1 MGFSKLLAAYLI
13 LAIFVAP
20 GLQAGN
26 VFVLP
31 GPSNLNQTATM
42 LTPESLLQV
51 GSTISAPSAFKVFS
65 KPDGS
70 RVYIVASSA
79 VDSLVVADAAGNVIA
94 RHSLGAVSAAEL
106 SPDGRKLAI
115 AAATAYLLDTTIDTA
130 PVAVNLGF
138 VPSDVAV
145 SVDSSRAFFVGSGT
159 TQVSAVDLTTNATA
173 AFVTLP
179 QSGTNVATA
188 PGGWVYVSSSN
199 AIYEIDGRG
208 TMGIRAEIPTG
219 GQPGKLQ
226 FTPDGLRG
234 VALNRTG
241 FGAGPVSILDVS
253 SRMVTPIASAVQLFD
268 ANAPG
273 KLAVTSNNRAFA
285 AGSDGRLYSITLNPP
300 AITQAVA
307 SVSGITS
314 VVASEEK
321 PNARY
326 LFFLSPTTLYRS
338 ATSLFTSDGLE
349 TPASA
354 GISGLPSV
362 LAYAGAATGVF
373 PAGLTAVGPSP
384 IVPPGMT
391 TMLTVRVIDVS
402 GKPVYN
408 TPVAFSTDSV
418 GPTILNPTVNTGTD
432 GLARTNVTAPPFAGA
447 FTVRAA
453 AGVGLSVSI
462 GVSVGEGIET
472 GTGVTAI
479 SGQGQL
485 VNAATAGRQLV
496 VQVRDSEGNPVGG
509 TEVTWF
515 SSGVGIGGVPV
526 TVTSQQNIT
535 DALGRAVATFSTS
548 PLLSAEL
555 AAASVTAN
563 TLYGSAT
570 FYITIFP
577 IIDPFTSQ
585 PIPPPA
591 VTFSFGSQTG
601 VIEGQAGQTITNAV
615 AVQVLRQAGV
625 SFGSGVPNVGLTV
638 MTNADPALGPTAA
651 CAGGTVLTDAQG
663 VAVCNLV
670 LGPRPGDT
678 QLTVDVGGYV
688 QRTFALRVQAGVAG
702 ELTLLQG
709 NNQSGSAGEQLP
721 QALVAEVRDSLGNL
735 LPFATGIQ
743 WEAVNQC
750 ATLSGSSSTANN
762 QGRVQ
767 TLVRLGNVAGSC
779 QIRVTAGDA
788 SATFTVQVA
797 SAAGQVTAIS
807 GGGQAA
813 ILNQNFAQPLVV
825 EVRDAQGALL
835 PNTPVSFAV
844 TSGSATVSIPSATTN
859 AQGRAQVAVTAG
871 ASTGPVVITATS
883 GTGSATFSL
892 TVVPVGPSVERAGI
906 VNGASLQPGV
916 VPGGIVT
923 IFGTNLVPGI
933 QGTKNAVPFLGA
945 LPTELEGVEV
955 WFGNTRAPIFLV
967 ANQGGRELV
976 SVQAPF
982 ELPAGGVTTITVK
995 VGAGSSTIS
1004 DVPVLGVQPGLFETV
1019 PPGASR
1025 AYPVITHA
1033 DGSFVTPQ
1041 SPARRGEILQVFA
1054 TGLGAVTPAGGTGW
1068 LGVAGQEVV
1077 APVIVGVNNEGVR
1090 VISAEYAPNMIGIY
1104 VVTFEVQANAAGG
1117 PERPFALAAVGSDG
1131 NLVFGN
1137 GTAIPIE
1144 P

>member
-1 MGFSKLLAAYLI
+1 MGLSKLLAAYLI

-20 GLQAGN
+20 GLQAAN

-31 GPSNLNQTATM
+31 GPSNVNQTVTM
-42 LTPESLLQV
+42 LTPVSLFQV
-51 GSTISAPSAFKVFS
+51 GSIMQAPNAFKVFS

-70 RVYIVASSA
+70 RLYIVSSSA

-94 RHSLGAVSAAEL
+94 RHSLGAITAAEL

-115 AAATAYLLDTTIDTA
+115 AAATAYLLDTTVDTA

-145 SVDSSRAFFVGSGT
+145 SVDSTRAFFVGSGT
-159 TQVSAVDLTTNATA
+159 TQVSAVDLITNATV

-179 QSGTNVATA
+179 QSGANVATA

-199 AIYEIDGRG
+199 AVYEIDGRG
-208 TMGIRAEIPTG
+208 TMAIRAEMMAS

-234 VALNRTG
+234 IALNRAG

-253 SRMVTPIASAVQLFD
+253 SRMVTPVSSLGQIFD
-268 ANAPG
+268 ANAAG
-273 KLAVTSNNRAFA
+273 KLAVTSNSRAFA

-300 AITQAVA
+300 AITPVVA

-338 ATSLFTSDGLE
+338 ATSLFTTDGLD

-354 GISGLPSV
+354 GVAGLPAV

-391 TMLTVRVIDVS
+391 TMLTVRVIDVT

-408 TPVAFSTDSV
+408 TPVAFATD
-418 GPTILNPTVNTGTD
+418 GIGATILNPAVNTGMD

-447 FTVRAA
+447 FTVRAT
-453 AGVGLSVSI
+453 AGAGLSVSI
-462 GVSVGEGIET
+462 GVAVGEGGET

-509 TEVTWF
+509 TQVSW
-515 SSGVGIGGVPV
+515 SPGVIGIGGAPV
-526 TVTSQQNIT
+526 TVTSHQDLT

-548 PLLSAEL
+548 PLQSAEL
-555 AAASVTAN
+555 AAATIVAN
-563 TLYGSAT
+563 TLYGTAT
-570 FYITIFP
+570 FYITAFP
-577 IIDPFTSQ
+577 TFTLGSPPA

-601 VIEGQAGQTITNAV
+601 VLEGRAGQTITNAV

-625 SFGSGVPNVGLTV
+625 SFGSGIPNVGLTAG
-638 MTNADPALGPTAA
+638 TSADPATGPTAA

-670 LGPRPGDT
+670 LGPRPGET
-678 QLTVDVGGYV
+678 QLTIDVGGYM
-688 QRTFALRVQAGVAG
+688 QRTFALRIQAGVPA
-702 ELTLLQG
+702 EITPIQG
-709 NNQSGSAGEQLP
+709 NNQSGSAGQQLP

-750 ATLSGSSSTANN
+750 ATLTGSSTTANN

-779 QIRVTAGDA
+779 EIRVTTAEA

-813 ILNQNFAQPLVV
+813 ILDQAFAQPLVA

-844 TSGSATVSIPSATTN
+844 TSGSATVSSSSVTTN
-859 AQGRAQVAVTAG
+859 AQGRAQVTVTAG

-906 VNGASLQPGV
+906 VNGASFQQGV

-923 IFGTNLVPGI
+923 IFGTNIVPGI
-933 QGTKNAVPFLGA
+933 QGTREANPFIGS
-945 LPTELEGVEV
+945 LPTNLEGVEV
-955 WFGNTRAPIFLV
+955 LFGNTPAPIFAV
-967 ANQGGRELV
+967 ANQGGREQV

-982 ELPAGGVTTITVK
+982 DLPAGGVTTITVRA
-995 VGAGSSTIS
+995 GAGSSTIS
-1004 DVPVLGVQPGLFETV
+1004 DVPVLAVQPGLFETI
-1019 PPGASR
+1019 PRGSSR
-1025 AYPVITHA
+1025 AYPVITRA

-1041 SPARRGEILQVFA
+1041 NPARRGEILQVFA
-1054 TGLGAVTPAGGTGW
+1054 TGLGAVTPSGVTGRAG
-1068 LGVAGQEVV
+1068 VPGQEVV
-1077 APVIVGVNNEGVR
+1077 APVIVGVN
-1090 VISAEYAPNMIGIY
+1090 
-1104 VVTFEVQANAAGG
+1104 
-1117 PERPFALAAVGSDG
+1117 
-1131 NLVFGN
+1131 
-1137 GTAIPIE
+1137 
-1144 P
+1144 

>member
-1 MGFSKLLAAYLI
+1 MGLSKLLAAYLL

-20 GLQAGN
+20 GLQAAN

-31 GPSNLNQTATM
+31 GPSNVNQTVTM

-51 GSTISAPSAFKVFS
+51 GSTISAPNAFKVFS

-70 RVYIVASSA
+70 RVYIVSSSA
-79 VDSLVVADAAGNVIA
+79 VNSLVIADAAGNVIA
-94 RHSLGAVSAAEL
+94 RHPLGTITAAEL

-115 AAATAYLLDTTIDTA
+115 AASTAYILDTTTDTA
-130 PVAVNLGF
+130 PVAVSLGF

-145 SVDSSRAFFVGSGT
+145 SVDSTRAFFVGSGT

-173 AFVTLP
+173 AFVSLS
-179 QSGTNVATA
+179 QSGANVATA

-208 TMGIRAEIPTG
+208 TMALRAEIMAS

-234 VALNRTG
+234 IALNRAG
-241 FGAGPVSILDVS
+241 FGTGPISVLDVS
-253 SRMVTPIASAVQLFD
+253 SRMVTSIASAVQLFD

-300 AITQAVA
+300 AIAQAVA

-338 ATSLFTSDGLE
+338 ATSLFTTDGLD

-354 GISGLPSV
+354 GVTGLPAV

-391 TMLTVRVIDVS
+391 TMLTVRVIDVT

-408 TPVAFSTDSV
+408 TPVTFSTDSV
-418 GPTILNPTVNTGTD
+418 GATILNPTVNTGMD
-432 GLARTNVTAPPFAGA
+432 GLARTNVTAPPFTGA

-453 AGVGLSVSI
+453 AGTGLSVSI
-462 GVSVGEGIET
+462 GVAVGEGGET

-509 TEVTWF
+509 TQVSWF
-515 SSGVGIGGVPV
+515 STAVGIGGVPV
-526 TVTSQQNIT
+526 TLTSQQNIT

-548 PLLSAEL
+548 PLLTADL
-555 AAASVTAN
+555 AAATITAN
-563 TLYGSAT
+563 TLYGTAT
-570 FYITIFP
+570 FYITTFP
-577 IIDPFTSQ
+577 IIDPITSQ

-601 VIEGQAGQTITNAV
+601 VIEGRAGQTITNAV
-615 AVQVLRQAGV
+615 AVQVMRQAGV
-625 SFGSGVPNVGLTV
+625 SFGSGIPNVGLTV
-638 MTNADPALGPTAA
+638 GTNADPATGPTAA

-670 LGPRPGDT
+670 LGPRPGET
-678 QLTVDVGGYV
+678 QLTVDVGGYM
-688 QRTFALRVQAGVAG
+688 QRTFQLRVQAGVPA
-702 ELTLLQG
+702 EITPIQG
-709 NNQSGSAGEQLP
+709 NNQSGSAGQQLP

-750 ATLSGSSSTANN
+750 ATLTGSSTTANN

-779 QIRVTAGDA
+779 EIRVTTAEA

-807 GGGQAA
+807 GSGQAA
-813 ILNQNFAQPLVV
+813 ILDQAFAQPLVV

-844 TSGSATVSIPSATTN
+844 TSGSATVSSPSVTTN
-859 AQGRAQVAVTAG
+859 AQGRAQVTVTAG

-906 VNGASLQPGV
+906 VNGASFQPGV

-923 IFGTNLVPGI
+923 IFGTNIVPGI
-933 QGTKNAVPFLGA
+933 QGVREANLFIGE
-945 LPTELEGVEV
+945 LPTNLEGVEV
-955 WFGNTRAPIFLV
+955 LFGNTPAPIFAV
-967 ANQGGRELV
+967 ANQGGREQV

-982 ELPAGGVTTITVK
+982 DLPAGGVTTITVRA
-995 VGAGSSTIS
+995 GAGSSTIS
-1004 DVPVLGVQPGLFETV
+1004 DVPVLGVQPGLFETI
-1019 PPGASR
+1019 PQGSSR
-1025 AYPVITHA
+1025 AYPVILHA

-1041 SPARRGEILQVFA
+1041 NPARRGEILQVFA
-1054 TGLGAVTPAGGTGW
+1054 TGLGAVTPSGVTGRAG
-1068 LGVAGQEVV
+1068 VPGQEVV

-1090 VISAEYAPNMIGIY
+1090 VVSAEYAPNMIGIY
-1104 VVTFEVQANAAGG
+1104 IVTFEVQANAAGG
-1117 PERPFALAAVGSDG
+1117 PDRPFALAAVGSDG

-1137 GTAIPIE
+1137 GSAIPIE